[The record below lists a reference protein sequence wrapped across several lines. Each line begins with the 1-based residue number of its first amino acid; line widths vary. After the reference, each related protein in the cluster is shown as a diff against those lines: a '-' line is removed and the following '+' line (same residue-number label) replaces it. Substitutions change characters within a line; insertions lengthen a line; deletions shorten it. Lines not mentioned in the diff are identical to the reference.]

1 MSTIHRILALRRG
14 FVGSEARKAQLIIRI
29 TGRAFEKV
37 RFLIPI
43 SRNSDKFGIVPVNLY
58 F

>member
-1 MSTIHRILALRRG
+1 MSTSHRILALSRG
-14 FVGSEARKAQLIIRI
+14 FVGSEVHKAWLIIRI

-43 SRNSDKFGIVPVNLY
+43 SRNYQFGIVPVNLY